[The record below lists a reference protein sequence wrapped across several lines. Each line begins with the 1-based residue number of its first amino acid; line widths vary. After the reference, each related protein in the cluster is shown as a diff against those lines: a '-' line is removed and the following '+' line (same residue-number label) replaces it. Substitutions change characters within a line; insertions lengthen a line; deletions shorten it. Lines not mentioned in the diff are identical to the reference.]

1 MSFYER
7 HILLPLL
14 SFAMGAKPIMR
25 QRQKIVPAAEGRV
38 LEIGIGAGH
47 NLPYYDPARVTEV
60 IGLEPS
66 EPMRRRAARMEARVP
81 VSFIGLE
88 AEEIPLPDGA
98 VDTVVVTYTLCTI
111 PDVARALAGMRR
123 VIRPGGRMLFCEHGR
138 APDASVQRWQGRIE
152 PVWKRLAGGC
162 HLTRDVEAI
171 IAAGG
176 FAIERAD
183 RMYLPSTPRFAG
195 FNVWGSA
202 RPA

>member
-152 PVWKRLAGGC
+152 PVWKRLPGGC